1 MEQLKEDRPM
11 GRNSGGG
18 RGGVSPLYVLA
29 AVIIWGL
36 IVYAMSPLNRP
47 EPTRLA
53 SQTLKLCAQIP

>member
-11 GRNSGGG
+11 ERDSGGG

-36 IVYAMSPLNRP
+36 VIYTISPLNRP
-47 EPTRLA
+47 EPTRVA
-53 SQTLKLCAQIP
+53 FQTLKLCAQIP

>member
-11 GRNSGGG
+11 ERDSGGG
-18 RGGVSPLYVLA
+18 RGGASSLYVLS

-36 IVYAMSPLNRP
+36 IIYAMSPLNRP

-53 SQTLKLCAQIP
+53 FQTLRLCAPTP